1 MALVTIEKL
10 NDAALAEVV
19 RMKLD
24 SEGIPVH
31 LGSAGHASLFGAA
44 DGYSAVRIQ
53 VPETFEARAR
63 TIVHELMTTLE
74 RMQDDSDGD
83 AELGA
88 DD

>member
-10 NDAALAEVV
+10 NDAALAQVV

-24 SEGIPVH
+24 AEGIPVH

-44 DGYSAVRIQ
+44 DGYSAIRIQ

-63 TIVHELMTTLE
+63 TIVSELLATL
-74 RMQDDSDGD
+74 Q
-83 AELGA
+83 ALQA
-88 DD
+88 DDVGDD

>member
-10 NDAALAEVV
+10 NDAALAQVV

-24 SEGIPVH
+24 AEGIPVH

-44 DGYSAVRIQ
+44 DGYSAIRIQ

-63 TIVHELMTTLE
+63 TIVEDLLATL
-74 RMQDDSDGD
+74 QT
-83 AELGA
+83 LQA
-88 DD
+88 DDAVDE

>member
-10 NDAALAEVV
+10 NDAALAQVV

-24 SEGIPVH
+24 AEGIPVH

-44 DGYSAVRIQ
+44 DGYSAIRIQ

-63 TIVHELMTTLE
+63 TIVSELMATL
-74 RMQDDSDGD
+74 QTLQADDD
-83 AELGA
+83 AE
-88 DD
+88 D

>member
-10 NDAALAEVV
+10 NDAALAQVV

-44 DGYSAVRIQ
+44 DRYSAIRIQ
-53 VPETFEARAR
+53 VPETFETRAR
-63 TIVHELMTTLE
+63 TIVRDLLATL
-74 RMQDDSDGD
+74 Q
-83 AELGA
+83 ALQA
-88 DD
+88 DDAVDD